1 NRIATATAAGSIT
14 AATAADRLAPAAII
28 AAAGPHP
35 DVAAATAEFAAN
47 NATTTD
53 EHCTDRT
60 AAGPAAAVPENCA
73 EPVAGRS
80 DSGCQRPS
88 DPARP
93 GRPGGPA
100 AQYRPA
106 IDERCQD
113 SALGRQVRGC
123 EHISIAGGRA
133 LAEHHPQILGHAR
146 SG

>member
-1 NRIATATAAGSIT
+1 TATAAAST
-14 AATAADRLAPAAII
+14 AAATAADRLAPAAVI
-28 AAAGPHP
+28 AAAGPHS
-35 DVAAATAEFAAN
+35 DVAATATDFAAN
-47 NATTTD
+47 NAAAD
-53 EHCTDRT
+53 EHCANRT
-60 AAGPAAAVPENCA
+60 AAGPAAAVPENCP

-80 DSGCQRPS
+80 GSGCKRPS

-93 GRPGGPA
+93 GGPGGPA

-113 SALGRQVRGC
+113 SAVGRQVRGR

-133 LAEHHPQILGHAR
+133 FAEHHQQIFGHAR